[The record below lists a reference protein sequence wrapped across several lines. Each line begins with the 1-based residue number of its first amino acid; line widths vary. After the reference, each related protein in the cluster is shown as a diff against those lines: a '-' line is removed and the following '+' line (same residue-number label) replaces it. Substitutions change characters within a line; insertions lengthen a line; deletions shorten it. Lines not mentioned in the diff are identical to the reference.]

1 MEMKAGLQLR
11 MLQTQRLVMTPQLQ
25 QALRLLQMP
34 TLELQQVLKQEL
46 LTNPVLEEVE
56 DYADDADVQDEER
69 EERDA
74 REERAKAEEK
84 GETEKADDGPPE
96 TAPDGEIDW
105 DEYFHNPQDY
115 SYYRRNEGES
125 SDEYYERVPSTTVQ
139 LSEHLLSQLRIA
151 SGADEVMRIGE
162 FLIGSL
168 DDRGYLTMTI
178 EEVAESVGATIAEVE
193 EGLRLLQSFD
203 PAGVGA
209 RDLRECLLLQ
219 MKQNDMES
227 TLAFRIVSEHFDA
240 FVQNKY
246 LDLAKK
252 LKTTPSEIQ
261 ASSAEIGRL
270 NPRPGLL
277 FSDEDPRYIAPDLV
291 VDRVD
296 DEYVVYLNDLNVPRL
311 RVSKAYEEILTSS
324 NHDEDGTRDYIRGK
338 LNAANQLI
346 NTIERR
352 RRTMVKVMK
361 AIVENQREFFEKGIR
376 HLRPLTLQQV
386 AEQIGMH
393 ESTVSRVTSGKYVQT
408 PRGVFE
414 LKYFFSSSIRSDS
427 GEDVSAKRVKDRVR
441 ELVDHEEKK
450 RPLSDQKIA
459 EILKKEGLLI
469 ARRTVAKYR
478 EQMGILSARYR
489 KEF

>member
-46 LTNPVLEEVE
+46 LLNPVLEEV
-56 DYADDADVQDEER
+56 DDLVDDAESDDDREETPSKEEKER
-69 EERDA
+69 E
-74 REERAKAEEK
+74 KEEK
-84 GETEKADDGPPE
+84 GEGEEEPSKDGE
-96 TAPDGEIDW
+96 SDGEIDW
-105 DEYFHNPQDY
+105 DEYFHNPQEY

-125 SDEYYERVPSTTVQ
+125 SDEYYERVPSTTVH
-139 LSEHLLSQLRIA
+139 LSEHLLGQLRIA
-151 SGADEVMRIGE
+151 SEDDEILRIGE
-162 FLIGSL
+162 FLVGSL
-168 DDRGYLTMTI
+168 DDRGYLTMSL
-178 EEVAESVGATIAEVE
+178 EEVAESVGSPLDRVQ
-193 EGLRLLQSFD
+193 EGLDLLQTFD

-209 RDLRECLLLQ
+209 RNLRECLLLQ
-219 MKQNDMES
+219 LKAKEREGS
-227 TLAFRIVSEHFDA
+227 LAHRIVDEHFDV

-246 LDLAKK
+246 MELAKK
-252 LKTTPSEIQ
+252 LKTTPGEVQ
-261 ASSAEIGRL
+261 AASAEIGKL

-277 FSDEDPRYIAPDLV
+277 FSEEDPRYIAPDLI
-291 VDRVD
+291 VDRVEG
-296 DEYVVYLNDLNVPRL
+296 EYVVYLNDLNVPRL
-311 RVSKAYEEILTSS
+311 RVSKAYESILTSGRS
-324 NHDEDGTRDYIRGK
+324 KDDDEGTREYIRGK

-352 RRTMVKVMK
+352 RRTMVKVMN

-393 ESTVSRVTSGKYVQT
+393 ESTVSRVTSSKYVQT
-408 PRGVFE
+408 PRGVFD
-414 LKYFFSSSIRSDS
+414 LKFFFSSSIRSDS

-441 ELVDHEEKK
+441 EMVEREDKK
-450 RPLSDQKIA
+450 KPFSDQKIV
-459 EILKKEGLLI
+459 EVLKKEGLLI

>member
-1 MEMKAGLQLR
+1 MKAGLQLR
-11 MLQTQRLVMTPQLQ
+11 MLQTQKLVMTPQLQ

-46 LTNPVLEEVE
+46 LLNPVLEEV
-56 DYADDADVQDEER
+56 DDLVDDGDTAEEER
-69 EERDA
+69 EEA
-74 REERAKAEEK
+74 PAKEEK
-84 GETEKADDGPPE
+84 GEGEGESDSPADGE
-96 TAPDGEIDW
+96 SGKEGEIDW
-105 DEYFHNPQDY
+105 DEYFHNPQEY

-125 SDEYYERVPSTTVQ
+125 SDEYFERVPSTTVQ
-139 LSEHLLSQLRIA
+139 LSEHLLSQLRIV
-151 SGADEVMRIGE
+151 SEDEEAIRIGE

-168 DDRGYLTMTI
+168 DDRGYLTMSL
-178 EEVAESVGATIAEVE
+178 EEVSESVGVPLDQVRSALDV
-193 EGLRLLQSFD
+193 LQTFD

-219 MKQNDMES
+219 LKQKEREGS
-227 TLAFRIVSEHFDA
+227 LAYRILEEHFDT

-246 LDLAKK
+246 LELAKK
-252 LKTTPSEIQ
+252 LKTTPSEVQ
-261 ASSAEIGRL
+261 AASAEIGRL
-270 NPRPGLL
+270 TPRPGLL
-277 FSDEDPRYIAPDLV
+277 FSDDDPRYIAPDLI
-291 VDRVD
+291 VDRVEG
-296 DEYVVYLNDLNVPRL
+296 EYVVYLNDLNVPRL
-311 RVSKAYEEILTSS
+311 RVSKAYESILTSS
-324 NHDEDGTRDYIRGK
+324 SNNNDEDGTRDYIRGK

-352 RRTMVKVMK
+352 RRTMVKVMN

-393 ESTVSRVTSGKYVQT
+393 ESTVSRVTSSKYVQT

-414 LKYFFSSSIRSDS
+414 LKFFFSSSIRSDS

-441 ELVDHEEKK
+441 ELVEREEKK
-450 RPLSDQKIA
+450 KPLSDQKIV

-478 EQMGILSARYR
+478 EQMSILSARYR

>member
-56 DYADDADVQDEER
+56 ELVEDGEGGEE
-69 EERDA
+69 EEA
-74 REERAKAEEK
+74 RGEAPAEAKKEP
-84 GETEKADDGPPE
+84 G
-96 TAPDGEIDW
+96 PDGEGEVRSGDRDSIDW

-115 SYYRRNEGES
+115 SYYRRNEGEV
-125 SDEYYERVPSTTVQ
+125 SDEYFERVPSTAVR

-151 SGADEVMRIGE
+151 SEEEEIVRIGE
-162 FLIGSL
+162 FLVGSL
-168 DDRGYLTMTI
+168 DERGYLTVTAD
-178 EEVAESVGATIAEVE
+178 EVAESVGSPRERVE
-193 EGLRLLQSFD
+193 EAVRLLQTFD

-209 RDLRECLLLQ
+209 RDLRECLLIQ
-219 MKQNDMES
+219 MRQIGREGS
-227 TLAFRIVSEHFDA
+227 LAFRIVDEHFDA

-246 LDLAKK
+246 LDLARK
-252 LKTTPSEIQ
+252 LKTTPTEIQ
-261 ASSAEIGRL
+261 AASTEIGKL

-277 FSDEDPRYIAPDLV
+277 YSEEEPRYIAPDLV

-311 RVSKAYEEILTSS
+311 RVSKAYESILSS
-324 NHDEDGTRDYIRGK
+324 GGSETDDETRDYIRGK

-352 RRTMVKVMK
+352 RRTMIKVMK
-361 AIVENQREFFEKGIR
+361 AIVENQREFFDKGIR
-376 HLRPLTLQQV
+376 FLTPLTLQQV
-386 AEQIGMH
+386 AEQIGVH
-393 ESTVSRVTSGKYVQT
+393 ESTVSRVTSSKYVQT
-408 PRGVFE
+408 PRGVYE
-414 LKYFFSSSIRSDS
+414 LKFFFSSSIRSDT

-441 ELVDHEEKK
+441 ELVEGEDRK
-450 RPLSDQKIA
+450 RPLSDQKIV
-459 EILKKEGLLI
+459 EILKREGLLI